1 MKHVLLTIFSFA
13 ISSVL
18 SAQTS
23 VTFQVD
29 MSVEGANPAGVLIA
43 GSFQGWAP
51 GASQML
57 DADGDGISNLAEIT
71 ANTDPRNAADPF
83 RPTSGG
89 GGSLDLYTLIFLALY
104 ILMRRWRKLFG
115 WMQRRTA

>member
-1 MKHVLLTIFSFA
+1 MDTDVDGIGNNADPDDDNDGMTD
-13 ISSVL
+13 
-18 SAQTS
+18 AQEMQ
-23 VTFQVD
+23 FNF
-29 MSVEGANPAGVLIA
+29 NPLNPSDAA
-43 GSFQGWAP
+43 Q
-51 GASQML
+51 

-89 GGSLDLYTLIFLALY
+89 GGSLDLYTLMFLALY

-115 WMQRRTA
+115 WIQPRTA